1 MWIVS
6 EVELN
11 LSISLT
17 KCNFEADVLLIL
29 GLKFVAPLQFGF
41 SGLLN
46 LVSMQQYCSLLK

>member
-1 MWIVS
+1 MWVVS

-11 LSISLT
+11 LFISLT